1 MVNFPVKNHL
11 FKIERE
17 TVEKSV
23 KCVQSYMASLLN
35 FEHIT
40 HQFSFVFIVKIEQV
54 NISWV
59 RDSAAGYQHITMW
72 WSNIVLYDL
81 FSLLQYFGT
90 VFFSKLNCRIKHQP
104 HNDFDIFTKLWE
116 E

>member
-54 NISWV
+54 NIS
-59 RDSAAGYQHITMW
+59 
-72 WSNIVLYDL
+72 
-81 FSLLQYFGT
+81 
-90 VFFSKLNCRIKHQP
+90 
-104 HNDFDIFTKLWE
+104 
-116 E
+116 